1 MRYDYA
7 VVRYVPDTFR
17 GEFVNVAVIVG
28 SEKSGEWEIRT
39 ADNPRHARRLGDSKG
54 LESVWAYI
62 NNVQALIE
70 QSVMDAPEDE
80 IINSIQPSR
89 AWLENEHHRLRN
101 LIQISSPTAILA
113 DSASDALDKL
123 FDVFVVDSE
132 KTSRRTRVAAIT
144 AIRDAFRL
152 ASPQLGGLVH
162 ERVKAIVGKQE
173 TTIDFAV
180 ANGYLV
186 QLAQAWSFQN
196 RDPANTVQQIKAWS
210 WTMQDLREYGGMI
223 HIRNSHSYAVD
234 RDVDVD
240 VVYVGPETDDGRKS
254 LDEALEVFDHLHV
267 KAVST
272 ANVATVVD
280 DALQALSRQQ

>member
-39 ADNPRHARRLGDSKG
+39 ADNPRHARRLGDDKG

-62 NNVQALIE
+62 NNVEALIE
-70 QSVMDAPEDE
+70 RSAMDAPGATD
-80 IINSIQPSR
+80 SIQPSR
-89 AWLENEHHRLRN
+89 TWLEDEHHRLRN
-101 LIQISSPTAILA
+101 LIQISPPTAIVA

-132 KTSRRTRVAAIT
+132 KTSRRTRAAAVS

-162 ERVKAIVGKQE
+162 ERVRAIVGKQE

-180 ANGYLV
+180 ANGHLV
-186 QLAQAWSFQN
+186 QLAQAWSFQT
-196 RDPANTVQQIKAWS
+196 REPANTVQQIKAWS
-210 WTMQDLREYGGMI
+210 WTIQDLREYGGVI
-223 HIRNSHSYAVD
+223 HIRNSHSYPVD

-240 VVYVGPETDDGRKS
+240 VVYVGPETDDGRRS

-272 ANVATVVD
+272 ADVGAVVD
-280 DALQALSRQQ
+280 DALQALSQQ